1 MIQIIIIAAIITFIA
16 YKLSRSMKNKKVQRN
31 SNGTVRV
38 YRSSNDYYDY
48 PSFSVY
54 AASNDYSPND
64 TLHDVSSFEG
74 FSGGDGGGGGA
85 SGSYDSG
92 YDSSSDFGGDCGGG
106 DGGGGD

>member
-1 MIQIIIIAAIITFIA
+1 MYIIAIILIIAFIA
-16 YKLSRSMKNKKVQRN
+16 YKLSRSMKNKKLQRN

-48 PSFSVY
+48 PSFQSY
-54 AASNDYSPND
+54 SMSHDYSSNHI
-64 TLHDVSSFEG
+64 LYDVNSFEG